1 MSNNAADHHHWPL
14 TWIGSDRILARGVV
28 RPVARFLRI
37 EAASGLLLL
46 ATSLIAIVWANSP
59 ASDSYFHLWETKLEF
74 TIGGFQ
80 LELTLHEFVNDAL
93 MALFF
98 FVAGLEIKREMVV
111 GELRDRRAAAMP
123 VLAAFGGMVVP
134 AMIYAAVN
142 AGGEGIKGWG
152 IPMATDIA
160 FAVGVVS
167 LLGPRV
173 PAQLK
178 LFLLTLAVAD
188 DLGAIAVIAV
198 FYTQGLNFAWLGLS
212 VATLVMVYVIRRAH
226 VWYKPVYVVLGVIA
240 WYAMFRSG
248 VHATV
253 AGVAL
258 GFLTPVLALKPEL
271 NPEEIADQLEVLDD
285 ITAADVRAA
294 AFHLR
299 ETVPVA
305 DRLVDVLLPWTS
317 FLIIPV
323 FALAN
328 AGVKIAGDSLGATL
342 TSRVTIGVVLGL
354 VVGKTVGVCGMAYI
368 ASKLGIGTL
377 PRGATFL
384 HMLGISMAA
393 GIGFTVALF
402 VAGLAFTSPAL
413 QDQAKVGIFIAS
425 FGAAI
430 LSAIVLS
437 IAAKRVSPEERALEA
452 EEDAELFAEE
462 PAPAL

>member
-1 MSNNAADHHHWPL
+1 MSNTGADHHWPL
-14 TWIGSDRILARGVV
+14 TWIGSDRFLARGVV

-59 ASDSYFHLWETKLEF
+59 AFESYFHLWET
-74 TIGGFQ
+74 TIDVKVGGFQ

-123 VLAAFGGMVVP
+123 VLAALGGMVVP
-134 AMIYAAVN
+134 ALIFAAVN
-142 AGGEGIKGWG
+142 VGGEGFRGWG

-160 FAVGVVS
+160 FAVGIVS

-188 DLGAIAVIAV
+188 DLGAIAVIATV
-198 FYTQGLNFAWLGLS
+198 YSSGLLVPWLALAAG
-212 VATLVMVYVIRRAH
+212 TLVAVYLFRRSH

-253 AGVAL
+253 AGVSL
-258 GFLTPVLALKPEL
+258 GFLTPVAPLKPEL
-271 NPEEIADQLEVLDD
+271 KPEEIADQLEVLDD

-305 DRLVDVLLPWTS
+305 DRLIDVLLPWTS
-317 FLIIPV
+317 FLIIPI

-328 AGVKIAGDSLGATL
+328 AGVRIDGGSLGATL
-342 TSRVTIGVVLGL
+342 TSRVTVGVVLGL
-354 VVGKTVGVCGMAYI
+354 VVGKTIGVCGMAYL
-368 ASKLGIGTL
+368 AAKLGIGKL

-384 HMLGISMAA
+384 HMVGISMAA

-402 VAGLAFTSPAL
+402 VAGLAFTSAAL

-425 FGAAI
+425 FVAAV

-437 IAAKRVSPEERALEA
+437 AAAKRVSPEERALEE
-452 EEDAELFAEE
+452 EEDAEFFAEE
-462 PAPAL
+462 PVAAH